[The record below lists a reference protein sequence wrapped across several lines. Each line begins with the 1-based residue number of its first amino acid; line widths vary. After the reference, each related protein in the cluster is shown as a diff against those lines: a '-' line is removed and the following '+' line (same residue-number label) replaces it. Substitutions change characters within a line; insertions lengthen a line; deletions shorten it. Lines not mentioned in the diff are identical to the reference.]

1 MCMQTFSLDPR
12 RWPVGF
18 LLSRSPLVRRS
29 DRLEVLALAFAL
41 AISLL
46 ALPIV
51 ATIATDVHQAH
62 RGIYAEQSR
71 TRHRAWIPTQG
82 STTVA
87 PPSGHPAEEARR
99 WVRNATPQGSPVEQ
113 WVDDTGNWVAPPTPL
128 SRAAYDAVGMAL
140 ALEGL
145 VVTTA
150 AALDRKSV
158 V

>member
-1 MCMQTFSLDPR
+1 MQTFSLDPR

-18 LLSRSPLVRRS
+18 LFSRSPLVRRS
-29 DRLEVLALAFAL
+29 DRLEVLAIAFAL

-82 STTVA
+82 STNVA
-87 PPSGHPAEEARR
+87 PPSGHPAEGSAPVGEKRDPARKPR
-99 WVRNATPQGSPVEQ
+99 
-113 WVDDTGNWVAPPTPL
+113 
-128 SRAAYDAVGMAL
+128 
-140 ALEGL
+140 
-145 VVTTA
+145 
-150 AALDRKSV
+150 
-158 V
+158 